1 MLAWITWRCG
11 SFALGDRLSL
21 PRRWPPLQT
30 RIAETKQTRRPVPVH
45 NCSVRLSD
53 VDVDPRVR
61 IRPFDLRDLPLQRH
75 CLGRIE
81 LARDGVMGDERLTSA
96 EDDDGD
102 QDERDGRPHGDS
114 SCALRIDDR
123 NRDRADTLDYF
134 AVKK

>member
-61 IRPFDLRDLPLQRH
+61 IRPFDLRDLPLQRQ

-96 EDDDGD
+96 RTTTATRTNAMVDLSATAPARYASTTETATV
-102 QDERDGRPHGDS
+102 P
-114 SCALRIDDR
+114 
-123 NRDRADTLDYF
+123 TP
-134 AVKK
+134 